1 MRIILGASLI
11 LGVLATTA
19 ISAEIAPADVKFVDD
34 IDVVESLSGVAG
46 DPVAGREVYSNRKLG
61 NCLACHQTSD
71 QAEHSFHGE
80 VGPSMDG
87 VAERYEIATLRGIV
101 VNSKNVFG
109 ESTLMPGFYTD
120 QLGIRV
126 ADSFSGKTI
135 LTAQQAED
143 VIAYLL
149 TLK

>member
-1 MRIILGASLI
+1 MRIILGAGLA
-11 LGVLATTA
+11 LGVLATSA
-19 ISAEIAPADVKFVDD
+19 IAAEIAPADVKFVDD

-46 DPVAGREVYSNRKLG
+46 DPVAGREVYSNRRLG

-87 VAERYEIATLRGIV
+87 VAERYEVATLRGII

-109 ESTLMPGFYTD
+109 EGTLMPGFYTD
-120 QLGIRV
+120 QLGARV
-126 ADSFSGKTI
+126 ADKFKGKTI
-135 LTAQQAED
+135 LSAQQTED
-143 VIAYLL
+143 VVAYLL